1 MSQACLIDQK
11 IHEMLASLLAV
22 ATHPDSTL
30 LAANTA
36 RTCKQ
41 GKTPASRLIVD
52 DTMVQAAIASA
63 LTKFDDLEASFATHG
78 HVGTASILTAEV
90 LRDADLELPAEEDA
104 RKAATK
110 QVSSAVLKRVGMAFG
125 AWQKK
130 RGAASRA

>member
-1 MSQACLIDQK
+1 
-11 IHEMLASLLAV
+11 V
-22 ATHPDSTL
+22 ATQAVDG
-30 LAANTA
+30 NFRDMYRA
-36 RTCKQ
+36 RFETCKQ

-63 LTKFDDLEASFATHG
+63 LTKFDDLEASFATRG

-90 LRDADLELPAEEDA
+90 LHDADLELPAEEEA
-104 RKAATK
+104 RKAAAK

-125 AWQKK
+125 AWQKN